1 LEYLSLSDSSAG
13 FQIRTILSFL
23 KIILLIAAVIL
34 VSVFLVELFVVNK
47 VLGIEPKAAYFSE
60 EINISKNN
68 GTSELPQVT
77 AEGNNVYVVW
87 QDDTNG
93 NANGNYDVYFAH
105 STDNGRTFESVTNL
119 SKNNGT
125 SELPQVT
132 AEGNNVYVVWQDDTN
147 GNYDVYSKS
156 SSTNGSKFK
165 STRNLSKNNGT
176 SELPQ
181 IASTKDLFYVFWKD
195 ETNGIVSAYF
205 KEGKKESST
214 ANVDFGSTKKIV
226 NSGNFS
232 KLRLTLGDNIFTS
245 VWNSNFDNS
254 SVIKFYPLG
263 FSDDSTDAI
272 QLTRSLPYEMI
283 PNVSIAGYNAGVYFV
298 WENKKMS
305 TSDIFF
311 KKMSYVQND

>member
-1 LEYLSLSDSSAG
+1 MEYLSLSDSSAG

-60 EINISKNN
+60 EINISN
-68 GTSELPQVT
+68 
-77 AEGNNVYVVW
+77 
-87 QDDTNG
+87 
-93 NANGNYDVYFAH
+93 
-105 STDNGRTFESVTNL
+105 
-119 SKNNGT
+119 NNGT

-232 KLRLTLGDNIFTS
+232 KLRLTLGANIFTS

-254 SVIKFYPLG
+254 SVIKFYPLR

-272 QLTRSLPYEMI
+272 QLTRSLPYVMI